1 MGEPG
6 EFRAREF
13 IKLSR
18 HSSIW
23 LGEDG
28 HYYQVFDK
36 PPLGNYTRASEKCR
50 DFCGRPLRRLHWTCL
65 FCRLRRVAVG
75 ELPDTFPIGIY
86 LLTKR
91 RGRRFECARDAI
103 LRRVLNVAEWL
114 AS

>member
-1 MGEPG
+1 MAETR
-6 EFRAREF
+6 EVRAREF

-23 LGEDG
+23 VGEDG

-36 PPLGNYTRASEKCR
+36 PPPGDYPRVSEACR
-50 DFCGRPLRRLHWTCL
+50 SLCGRPLRRLHWTCL

-75 ELPDTFPIGIY
+75 ELPDTFPVEIY

-91 RGRRFECARDAI
+91 RGRRFEWTRNMI